1 MPWGSVMLIQMS
13 DRDSSEGRAGAARD
27 SVGEQ
32 PIEVRR
38 HHDALRR
45 ARWFILAFVA
55 AVTVTTVVVSLL
67 MPERYRATATIV
79 LEEPLSPF
87 GGSDV
92 ETVQRR
98 LETIQQLLGTN
109 QVLDGAAESV
119 AGETRDSIEDSVSSS
134 VDNSSNIIR
143 ITAEADEPEQAAAI
157 ANAVAQTFLE
167 RQAATER
174 ERLAE
179 ARRQLESELNRL
191 RAAGARPEEIEAVR
205 QRISE
210 LTVSEVSAGSEL
222 ELAQPA
228 EPPDE
233 PFSPRPI
240 RNGLLAF
247 FASLFLAVLI
257 ALGRDL
263 LVPRA
268 GSARELS
275 RLLNLPVLAGIPYV
289 SRRFNRRRTNMLT
302 AVATEAYQTLQAS
315 VRFELP
321 PDRQRVIL
329 VSSALEGEGKTHVSA
344 GLGRALARVG
354 HKTLVV
360 CADLRFPTLHDQ
372 FGLARA
378 PGLSDILEGIGHN
391 GAQPD
396 EALAEALKSPVHT
409 HGRAGDNLKIL
420 TSGTRPQDPS
430 ALLFGTALDRFF
442 SAVARLDYSYVI
454 VDGPPLLGVADAHA
468 LAQRADGILVVSRLD
483 RSTLED
489 AIEMNDLLYRLD
501 ARPLGL
507 VVVGVRRSSGYAYAG
522 ASSSGSP
529 PPVAPVTRSS

>member
-1 MPWGSVMLIQMS
+1 MS
-13 DRDSSEGRAGAARD
+13 DRDSSEGRVGSGSA
-27 SVGEQ
+27 GEQ
-32 PIEVRR
+32 PIEVHR
-38 HHDALRR
+38 HLDALRR

-55 AVTVTTVVVSLL
+55 AVTVTAVVVSLL
-67 MPERYRATATIV
+67 LPDRYRATATIV
-79 LEEPLSPF
+79 LEESLSPF
-87 GGSDV
+87 GSTDV

-109 QVLDGAAESV
+109 EVLDGAAEQV
-119 AGETRDSIEDSVSSS
+119 PGETRDSLEDSVSSS
-134 VDNSSNIIR
+134 VDNSSNIIS
-143 ITAEADEPEQAAAI
+143 ISAEADEPEKAAAI

-167 RQAATER
+167 SQEAGER

-179 ARRQLESELNRL
+179 ARRRLEQELNRL
-191 RAAGARPEEIEAVR
+191 RSSGARPEEIEAVR

-222 ELAQPA
+222 ELAQAA

-275 RLLNLPVLAGIPYV
+275 RLLNLPVLAGVPYV
-289 SRRFNRRRTNMLT
+289 ARRFNQRRTNMLT
-302 AVATEAYQTLQAS
+302 AVANEAYQTLQAS
-315 VRFELP
+315 VRYELP

-354 HKTLVV
+354 HRTLVV
-360 CADLRFPTLHDQ
+360 CADLRFPTLHEQ

-378 PGLSDILEGIGHN
+378 PGLSDILQGIGQN
-391 GAQPD
+391 GAHPD
-396 EALAEALKSPVHT
+396 DAIAEALKSPVHVY
-409 HGRAGDNLKIL
+409 GPAGDNLKIL

-430 ALLFGTALDRFF
+430 ALMFGTALDRFF
-442 SAVARLDYSYVI
+442 GAVAKLDYSYVI
-454 VDGPPLLGVADAHA
+454 VDGPPLLGIADAHA
-468 LAQRADGILVVSRLD
+468 LAQRVDGILVVSRLD

-489 AIEMNDLLYRLD
+489 AIEMSDLLYRLD
-501 ARPLGL
+501 ARALGL
-507 VVVGVRRSSGYAYAG
+507 VVVGVRRSGGYAYAG
-522 ASSSGSP
+522 AGAGESGSSP
-529 PPVAPVTRSS
+529 PPATRVTRSS

>member
-1 MPWGSVMLIQMS
+1 MLIQMS
-13 DRDSSEGRAGAARD
+13 DRDSSEGRAGSARD

-38 HHDALRR
+38 HLDALRR

-109 QVLDGAAESV
+109 QVLDGAAASV
-119 AGETRDSIEDSVSSS
+119 PGETRDSIEDNVSSS

-143 ITAEADEPEQAAAI
+143 ISAEADEPEKAAAI

-247 FASLFLAVLI
+247 SPRSSSPSSSPSA
-257 ALGRDL
+257 GP
-263 LVPRA
+263 PRA
-268 GSARELS
+268 
-275 RLLNLPVLAGIPYV
+275 
-289 SRRFNRRRTNMLT
+289 SRRQRPRAQPSAQPAGARRNSVRLPAFQPTAHEHAHRRR
-302 AVATEAYQTLQAS
+302 
-315 VRFELP
+315 
-321 PDRQRVIL
+321 
-329 VSSALEGEGKTHVSA
+329 H
-344 GLGRALARVG
+344 
-354 HKTLVV
+354 
-360 CADLRFPTLHDQ
+360 
-372 FGLARA
+372 
-378 PGLSDILEGIGHN
+378 
-391 GAQPD
+391 
-396 EALAEALKSPVHT
+396 
-409 HGRAGDNLKIL
+409 
-420 TSGTRPQDPS
+420 
-430 ALLFGTALDRFF
+430 
-442 SAVARLDYSYVI
+442 
-454 VDGPPLLGVADAHA
+454 
-468 LAQRADGILVVSRLD
+468 
-483 RSTLED
+483 
-489 AIEMNDLLYRLD
+489 
-501 ARPLGL
+501 
-507 VVVGVRRSSGYAYAG
+507 
-522 ASSSGSP
+522 
-529 PPVAPVTRSS
+529 

>member
-1 MPWGSVMLIQMS
+1 MS
-13 DRDSSEGRAGAARD
+13 DRESSEGRSASSRD

-38 HHDALRR
+38 HLDALRR
-45 ARWFILAFVA
+45 ARWFILAFVT
-55 AVTVTTVVVSLL
+55 AVTVTAVVVSLL
-67 MPERYRATATIV
+67 LPENYRATATIV
-79 LEEPLSPF
+79 LEESLSPF
-87 GGSDV
+87 GSSDV

-109 QVLDGAAESV
+109 QVLDGAAERV
-119 AGETRDSIEDSVSSS
+119 PGETRNSLEDSVTSS

-143 ITAEADEPEQAAAI
+143 ISAEADDPEQAAAI

-167 RQAATER
+167 SQEASER
-174 ERLAE
+174 ARLAE
-179 ARRQLESELNRL
+179 ARRQLTQELNRL
-191 RAAGARPEEIEAVR
+191 RSAGARPEEIEAVR

-222 ELAQPA
+222 ELAQAA

-233 PFSPRPI
+233 PFSPRPV
-240 RNGLLAF
+240 RNGLLAL

-302 AVATEAYQTLQAS
+302 AVANEAYQTLQAS

-329 VSSALEGEGKTHVSA
+329 VSSALEGEGKTHVSS

-354 HKTLVV
+354 HKTLIV
-360 CADLRFPTLHDQ
+360 CADLRFPTLHNQ
-372 FGLARA
+372 FGLARS
-378 PGLSDILEGIGHN
+378 PGLSDVLEGIGHN
-391 GAQPD
+391 GQHPD
-396 EALAEALKSPVHT
+396 EAVADALKSPVHT
-409 HGRAGDNLKIL
+409 YGRIGDNLKIL
-420 TSGTRPQDPS
+420 TSGTGSHDPS

-442 SAVARLDYSYVI
+442 AAVAKLDFSYVI
-454 VDGPPLLGVADAHA
+454 VDGPPLLGIADAHA
-468 LAQRADGILVVSRLD
+468 LAQRADGILVVCRLD

-489 AIEMNDLLYRLD
+489 AIETSDLLDRLD

-507 VVVGVRRSSGYAYAG
+507 VVVGVRRSTGYAYAG
-522 ASSSGSP
+522 VGAGSSGTLP
-529 PPVAPVTRSS
+529 PPTAPVTRSS